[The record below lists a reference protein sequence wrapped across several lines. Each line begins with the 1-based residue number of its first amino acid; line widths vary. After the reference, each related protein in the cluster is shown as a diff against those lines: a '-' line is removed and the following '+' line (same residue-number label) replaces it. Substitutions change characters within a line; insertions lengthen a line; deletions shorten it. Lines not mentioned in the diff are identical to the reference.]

1 MNIIVQARMSS
12 VRLPK
17 KMSIKVN
24 NLTILEHVINRIS
37 SIKKSKKI
45 FIATSKQKA
54 DDEIEEISKK
64 YNVTIFRGNL
74 TNVYK
79 RYYELINT
87 YNLDHFIRISGDSP
101 LIDHN
106 IILKCYEIFCKNEYD
121 IVTNKNP
128 RSFPI
133 GQTVE
138 VINSNKFIESK
149 KYVTSDFLKEHVT
162 MQMYQNN
169 YKYFNYLHKKNYSKL
184 NLSIDNQNDL
194 KKFNNFINFNKSN
207 NLELE
212 DIIKFYEK
220 N

>member
-24 NLTILEHVINRIS
+24 NYSILEHVINRLLP
-37 SIKKSKKI
+37 IKKNKKI
-45 FIATSKQKA
+45 FIATSKEKD
-54 DDEIEEISKK
+54 DDEIEGISKK
-64 YNVTIFRGNL
+64 HDVILFRGKL
-74 TNVYK
+74 INVYE
-79 RYYELINT
+79 RYFDLINK

-101 LIDHN
+101 LIDYN
-106 IILKCYEIFCKNEYD
+106 IILKCHDIYLKNDYD

-138 VINSNKFIESK
+138 VINSDKFIDSK
-149 KYVTSDFLKEHVT
+149 KYVTTDHLKEHVT
-162 MQMYQNN
+162 IQMYQNN
-169 YKYFNYLHKKNYSKL
+169 YKYFNHTYKKDYSKL
-184 NLSIDNQNDL
+184 NLSIDNQNNL

-207 NLELE
+207 NLKLD
-212 DIIKFYEK
+212 DIIKFYEE

>member
-1 MNIIVQARMSS
+1 MNIIVKARMSS

-17 KMSIKVN
+17 KMSTKVN
-24 NLTILEHVINRIS
+24 NFSILEHVINRIS
-37 SIKKSKKI
+37 LIKKNKKI
-45 FIATSKQKA
+45 FVATSKQRA

-64 YNVTIFRGNL
+64 YNVTLFRGNL
-74 TNVYK
+74 TNVYE
-79 RYYELINT
+79 RYYELINK
-87 YNLDHFIRISGDSP
+87 YKLDHFIRISGDSP

-106 IILKCYEIFCKNEYD
+106 IILKCHNIYSTNEYD

-128 RSFPI
+128 RTFPI

-138 VINSNKFIESK
+138 VINSNKFIQSK
-149 KYVTSDFLKEHVT
+149 KYVTTNFLKEHVT
-162 MQMYQNN
+162 IQMYNNN
-169 YKYFNYLHKKNYSKL
+169 YNYFNFSYKKNYSKL
-184 NLSIDNQNDL
+184 NLSIDNQNNL

-220 N
+220 Y